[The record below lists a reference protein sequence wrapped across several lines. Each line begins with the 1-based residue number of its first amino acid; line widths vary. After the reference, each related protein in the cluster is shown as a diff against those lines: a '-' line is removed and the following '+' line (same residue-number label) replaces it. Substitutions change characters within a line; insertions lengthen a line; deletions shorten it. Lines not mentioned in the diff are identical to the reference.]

1 METVIQLAYGF
12 IIGAFVGFFIA
23 AIICGIIQEATDYT
37 YNVNRLF
44 CLLWLVFIVLCM
56 LASATLN

>member
-1 METVIQLAYGF
+1 MEIQLTYGF
-12 IIGAFVGFFIA
+12 LVGAFVGFFMA
-23 AIICGIIQEATDYT
+23 SLICGIIQEVTNYT
-37 YNVNRLF
+37 YNLNRLF

>member
-1 METVIQLAYGF
+1 MEIQLTYGF
-12 IIGAFVGFFIA
+12 LVGAFVGFFMA
-23 AIICGIIQEATDYT
+23 GLICGIIQEVTNYT
-37 YNVNRLF
+37 YNLNRLF